1 MRSNGSLIRPVKKRK
16 TFAYGPKLGR
26 AAKRAWVCD
35 DCGHWHD
42 VKPAGM
48 KKGRRLCDLCGG
60 HARHFQSRIEAARSM
75 ELRLLQGA
83 GEIGSLQYQPRFP
96 LDVTAPDGAVKNFG
110 AYIADFQYT
119 DYRASPPITRIE
131 DVKGSETEM
140 SDFRRRLAEWLHGV
154 TIDLV
159 KR

>member
-1 MRSNGSLIRPVKKRK
+1 
-16 TFAYGPKLGR
+16 
-26 AAKRAWVCD
+26 
-35 DCGHWHD
+35 
-42 VKPAGM
+42 
-48 KKGRRLCDLCGG
+48 
-60 HARHFQSRIEAARSM
+60 M
-75 ELRLLQGA
+75 ELRLLQSA

-119 DYRASPPITRIE
+119 DYRAYAPITRIE